1 VRTTSRPPSRS
12 TRSSGNFA
20 KGSPL
25 KSVSISVTLV
35 GAGNGD
41 LKRLAAEK
49 GLTVEERGGDLT
61 LLIKAATPEEALA
74 KLGLLTG
81 LLAQKGSEAFI

>member
-1 VRTTSRPPSRS
+1 
-12 TRSSGNFA
+12 
-20 KGSPL
+20 
-25 KSVSISVTLV
+25 
-35 GAGNGD
+35 
-41 LKRLAAEK
+41 
-49 GLTVEERGGDLT
+49 LTVEERGGDLT